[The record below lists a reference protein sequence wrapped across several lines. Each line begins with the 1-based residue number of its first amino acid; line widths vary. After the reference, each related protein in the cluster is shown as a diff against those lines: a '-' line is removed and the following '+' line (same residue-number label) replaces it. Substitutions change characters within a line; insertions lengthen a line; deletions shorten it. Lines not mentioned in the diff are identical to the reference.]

1 MTKKIKREDERVA
14 KYQSEWQNCD
24 SALSKIRSE
33 WRDNEAIFFND
44 DKGEA
49 ATDSKSNVN
58 DGHLS
63 TAVIQRTQRISAQ
76 PATGKVEYLD
86 RKDRGKNQLLNLIL
100 QRYIIPNSNAQYKH
114 LMKIKLTSVYS
125 QIYGKQPVLVDYV
138 VSDEYVGPDFW
149 IIPVDRYYPQPGVF
163 QDDDQDYCF
172 VDTLQTLG
180 SLKNLSKS
188 TWKNIDLL
196 VKAIKDKKSK
206 VSYVNQTSN
215 EEKYSVDFE
224 GVLLR
229 TKYERE
235 KWITYA
241 PDFPQIGILREIDN
255 PHKNGRLP
263 IVVKQTFPLLDRA
276 TGWGDTERGK
286 PLQLTQNSLVNL
298 SLDSAKNK
306 LFPTVIVNPRNVVKP
321 TLKREYGAIWEELV
335 PNSIRPLVNGNE
347 DINTF
352 NNLSGYVLS
361 SLNNLL
367 GTTDLSASKNVDM
380 NMGKTPQ
387 ALKMQ
392 QIKESAADAW
402 ERQSLEDFVEELY
415 DRMIELLSVN
425 QPKPIDLNLFGGEIE
440 QISEI
445 YPDIEEVAEVKGQ
458 GKYRIKPEMIKGKFR
473 FFIDAG
479 TTVQKDSLEENQSL
493 TAIIQLIIQNPQ
505 IRQDLQAK
513 GKDIDMAELI
523 KRWVIT
529 TGVKDSDKI
538 MVDFQPESQNPQ
550 GQMMNPQDQMMGQ
563 DPMSQIPTQDSTQ
576 VIPNLKDPAIQQAAQ
591 ALLGGR
597 Q

>member
-1 MTKKIKREDERVA
+1 MSKQKQTKPVTKAKNTREDERVS

-33 WRDNEAIFFND
+33 WRENEAIFFND

-138 VSDEYVGPDFW
+138 VSDDYVGPDFW
-149 IIPVDRYYPQPGVF
+149 LIPVDRYYPQPGVF

-229 TKYERE
+229 TK
-235 KWITYA
+235 
-241 PDFPQIGILREIDN
+241 
-255 PHKNGRLP
+255 
-263 IVVKQTFPLLDRA
+263 
-276 TGWGDTERGK
+276 
-286 PLQLTQNSLVNL
+286 
-298 SLDSAKNK
+298 
-306 LFPTVIVNPRNVVKP
+306 
-321 TLKREYGAIWEELV
+321 
-335 PNSIRPLVNGNE
+335 
-347 DINTF
+347 
-352 NNLSGYVLS
+352 
-361 SLNNLL
+361 
-367 GTTDLSASKNVDM
+367 
-380 NMGKTPQ
+380 
-387 ALKMQ
+387 
-392 QIKESAADAW
+392 
-402 ERQSLEDFVEELY
+402 
-415 DRMIELLSVN
+415 
-425 QPKPIDLNLFGGEIE
+425 
-440 QISEI
+440 
-445 YPDIEEVAEVKGQ
+445 
-458 GKYRIKPEMIKGKFR
+458 
-473 FFIDAG
+473 
-479 TTVQKDSLEENQSL
+479 
-493 TAIIQLIIQNPQ
+493 
-505 IRQDLQAK
+505 
-513 GKDIDMAELI
+513 
-523 KRWVIT
+523 
-529 TGVKDSDKI
+529 
-538 MVDFQPESQNPQ
+538 
-550 GQMMNPQDQMMGQ
+550 
-563 DPMSQIPTQDSTQ
+563 
-576 VIPNLKDPAIQQAAQ
+576 
-591 ALLGGR
+591 
-597 Q
+597 